1 MDKSAENDE
10 NLDDQVYIPSD
21 VLRSMPTNN
30 GNGCKY
36 TSTQRYNAALAWA
49 ITGNAE
55 AAANMVSLPGHL
67 VRKWT
72 GEAWWL
78 RAVDVVVRLKRR
90 EMDGRLQGILE
101 KGLDVLSNRLEH
113 GDTVLHNGQE
123 RRLPVRAKDAAV
135 IVGIVYDK
143 LALLRGQVTSRT
155 ERVNLNAIRHSLGV
169 IVEGESQT
177 IVTPEQET
185 QTNIDIS

>member
-1 MDKSAENDE
+1 MDNLAENHE

-21 VLRSMPTNN
+21 VLRDMPNHTA
-30 GNGCKY
+30 
-36 TSTQRYNAALAWA
+36 STPAPRYNAALAWT
-49 ITGNAE
+49 ITGSSM
-55 AAANMVSLPGHL
+55 AASKLCNVSDRQLREWVGQP
-67 VRKWT
+67 
-72 GEAWWL
+72 WWSNT
-78 RAVDVVVRLKRR
+78 VDNIIRLKRR

-101 KGLDVLSNRLEH
+101 RGLDVLSNRLEY

-155 ERVNLNAIRHSLGV
+155 ERVNLSAIRHSLGV
-169 IVEGESQT
+169 IVEGESQS
-177 IVTPEQET
+177 IVTPETES
-185 QTNIDIS
+185 QTNIEISES